1 MAQILGLF
9 TQKIRH
15 LIEVGTHKNLL
26 KPQVGQD
33 FLVATFCAIL
43 VKRLPLV
50 AKYLKKLID
59 L

>member
-50 AKYLKKLID
+50 AKY
-59 L
+59 